1 MEMKVMR
8 CPGCGSELEIEN
20 GIDIFYCKY
29 CGNKIVLEQSDEAIK
44 AKSRA
49 KMVNDISDKTLNYIR
64 ERREYR
70 DRKQKENL
78 KLSLY
83 IAIGMVVFVLLFSVL
98 WRHLYG

>member
-44 AKSRA
+44 AKTRA
-49 KMVNDISDKTLNYIR
+49 KMVNDISDRVNEFAR
-64 ERREYR
+64 ERRAYK
-70 DRKQKENL
+70 DRKQKENDKRFWFGMAMVAIWPL
-78 KLSLY
+78 ILY
-83 IAIGMVVFVLLFSVL
+83 IIMKIVF
-98 WRHLYG
+98 